1 MHEQLRP
8 GPRQPDTCPA
18 SLKHHL
24 SLNYSLSQWASLLP
38 VRSLI
43 RELMS
48 HRSCWP
54 RIKERNAKCPLP
66 PPPLLTLEEMKSC
79 SLLVARLAKKMDGQ
93 EAACGERKWACRF
106 VCMHVNVCFE
116 AKRSVRA
123 MCVRCPQV
131 WLVWPV
137 ILKGAHLVP
146 IFVVHVLFK
155 FW

>member
-54 RIKERNAKCPLP
+54 RIKERNAKRPPPL
-66 PPPLLTLEEMKSC
+66 PPLLTLEEMKSC
-79 SLLVARLAKKMDGQ
+79 SLLVARLAEKMDGQ
-93 EAACGERKWACRF
+93 GLPVGKGSGLVGLC
-106 VCMHVNVCFE
+106 VCMWMCALKQRGQCVPCAF
-116 AKRSVRA
+116 AALRSDWSDLWYLRA
-123 MCVRCPQV
+123 RTLC
-131 WLVWPV
+131 LS
-137 ILKGAHLVP
+137 L
-146 IFVVHVLFK
+146 
-155 FW
+155 